1 MIKNSFLNQT
11 EVLSILGGIFVFNDH
26 DTAGWIL
33 ISLGVIGS
41 FTKFAMNFQ
50 AEHQKEEKRLL
61 AESEKGL
68 NELTKKLADMS

>member
-1 MIKNSFLNQT
+1 LIKNSFLNQT
-11 EVLSILGGIFVFNDH
+11 EVLSILGGIFVFNGH
-26 DTAGWIL
+26 GAEGWIL

-61 AESEKGL
+61 VESEKGI
-68 NELTKKLADMS
+68 NELAKKLTDMS